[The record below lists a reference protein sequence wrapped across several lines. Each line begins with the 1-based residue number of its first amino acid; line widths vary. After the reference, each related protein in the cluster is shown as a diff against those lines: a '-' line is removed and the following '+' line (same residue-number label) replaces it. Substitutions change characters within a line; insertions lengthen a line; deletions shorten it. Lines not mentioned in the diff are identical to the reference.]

1 MKKSLGAFLLLL
13 GAVLV
18 NVAPASFAGIGVE
31 EMPESL
37 KKLR

>member
-18 NVAPASFAGIGVE
+18 NVAPASLGGIGVE
-31 EMPESL
+31 EMPDSI
-37 KKLR
+37 KKTR